1 MTKELHCRDLGF
13 DCDATVTA
21 ESEDEILAQVVAHG
35 QSIHDSPEEQLRD
48 PAFAETVR
56 GQIHEVDAGH

>member
-13 DCDATVTA
+13 DCDAVVTA
-21 ESEDEILAQVVAHG
+21 ESEEEILDQVIDHG
-35 QSIHDSPEEQLRD
+35 QSVHNIPADQLRD

-56 GQIHEVDAGH
+56 GQIHDRDDGH